1 MQSLNHSFGKLSA
14 NLYFAGI
21 SLYLRPS
28 VAAIHS
34 PNFHVCYINTIY
46 FMPFRILY
54 KYINNYVHS
63 HQQWI
68 PCLLWKISILFLH
81 CTQDSVSPWG
91 SQFHYF
97 KILQCGSSHKQSY
110 RASRSLFPEQS
121 FPAMPTPPTTT
132 EIVIPDALQELDN
145 NSEKMLNT
153 TTKNLLA

>member
-1 MQSLNHSFGKLSA
+1 
-14 NLYFAGI
+14 
-21 SLYLRPS
+21 
-28 VAAIHS
+28 
-34 PNFHVCYINTIY
+34 
-46 FMPFRILY
+46 MPFRILY

-110 RASRSLFPEQS
+110 RASRSLFP
-121 FPAMPTPPTTT
+121 
-132 EIVIPDALQELDN
+132 DALQELDN